1 MKNYIL
7 PFLLGIFITISIN
20 AAVDSREIIV
30 KPATPISVAATD
42 RYYTDGDRSAYI
54 LTMVRKG
61 YILKS
66 CTSEYGCHWTIV
78 MEKY

>member
-7 PFLLGIFITISIN
+7 PFIFGIFITVSIN
-20 AAVDSREIIV
+20 AAIDSREIIV
-30 KPATPISVAATD
+30 KPATPKMVSSVD
-42 RYYTDGDRSAYI
+42 MNWSDDRSAHI
-54 LTMVRKG
+54 LKMTKQG

-66 CTSEYGCHWTIV
+66 CTAAGSNSIWTIV